1 MEHYVAFLGGL
12 IGLVFFAD
20 QFVKGASLVA
30 KIYRVSPLVVG
41 VVVLGFGTSLPESLV
56 SITAAYAGDLEIGTG
71 NIIGSNVANL
81 TLVMASA
88 VMLKEISSI
97 AMPTFDDVLRKEGII
112 TLGATAALAYVLW
125 SGESVS
131 RIEGLFLLG
140 VGIIVL
146 LFILKNI
153 SSPDLVSTEEADDGA
168 KREIFRAV
176 FGLTGTVVGAYFTVK
191 GADGLAKSWGISGG
205 FVGYLLIAIG
215 TSLPELV
222 TTAACAKRG
231 EVEMII
237 GNLFGSNIFNC
248 LLVGGLMGAVGPGSI
263 SDSNL
268 TGSAL
273 ILMLSITL
281 AMLGLAYKGKSLDR
295 KDGLGLLLIY
305 VGAAI
310 FLGINSTT

>member
-1 MEHYVAFLGGL
+1 M
-12 IGLVFFAD
+12 
-20 QFVKGASLVA
+20 
-30 KIYRVSPLVVG
+30 
-41 VVVLGFGTSLPESLV
+41 
-56 SITAAYAGDLEIGTG
+56 
-71 NIIGSNVANL
+71 
-81 TLVMASA
+81 
-88 VMLKEISSI
+88 
-97 AMPTFDDVLRKEGII
+97 
-112 TLGATAALAYVLW
+112 
-125 SGESVS
+125 
-131 RIEGLFLLG
+131 
-140 VGIIVL
+140 
-146 LFILKNI
+146 
-153 SSPDLVSTEEADDGA
+153 
-168 KREIFRAV
+168 
-176 FGLTGTVVGAYFTVK
+176 
-191 GADGLAKSWGISGG
+191 
-205 FVGYLLIAIG
+205 IAIG

-273 ILMLSITL
+273 ILMLGITL